1 MEFIHLYYYIIKENS
16 LKKIPLPTDML
27 VSTALEYID
36 YSDYFTTFIDTQR
49 FTTIDT
55 FVKRYF
61 ETQPRWLAMIS
72 MNLFSKASMQ
82 KALKNNDFTVDEY
95 IGSWKIY
102 LRNENEIVF
111 GDDMGF
117 MEYRFSM
124 RIDDNIFRSATV
136 VQYKG
141 RMGKYYFALV
151 KLLHQKF
158 VLLSL
163 QYPLKNK
170 IRLP

>member
-1 MEFIHLYYYIIKENS
+1 
-16 LKKIPLPTDML
+16 ML
-27 VSTALEYID
+27 VSTALEHID
-36 YSDYFTTFIDTQR
+36 YSDCFTTVIDTKK

-72 MNLFSKASMQ
+72 MNLFSKTSMQ
-82 KALKNNDFTVDEY
+82 KALKNNHFTVDKH
-95 IGSWKIY
+95 IGNWKIY
-102 LRNENEIVF
+102 LRDDKEIVF

-117 MEYRFSM
+117 MEYRFAM
-124 RIDDNIFRSATV
+124 RIDDDILRVATV

-141 RMGKYYFALV
+141 KMGKYYFAFV

-163 QYPLKNK
+163 TYPLSIKK
-170 IRLP
+170 I

>member
-1 MEFIHLYYYIIKENS
+1 
-16 LKKIPLPTDML
+16 ML
-27 VSTALEYID
+27 VSTALEPMD
-36 YSDYFTTFIDTQR
+36 YSDCFSTIIDTQR

-61 ETQPRWLAMIS
+61 EAQPRWLAMIS
-72 MNLFSKASMQ
+72 MNLFSKRSMQ
-82 KALKNNDFTVDEY
+82 KALKDKHFTVGEC
-95 IGSWKIY
+95 IGNWKIY
-102 LRNENEIVF
+102 LRDDKEIVF

-117 MEYRFSM
+117 MEYRFAM
-124 RIDDNIFRSATV
+124 RIDNDLLRVATV

-141 RMGKYYFALV
+141 KVGKYYFAFV

-163 QYPLKNK
+163 TYPLKNK
-170 IRLP
+170 K

>member
-1 MEFIHLYYYIIKENS
+1 
-16 LKKIPLPTDML
+16 ML
-27 VSTALEYID
+27 VSTALEPID
-36 YSDYFTTFIDTQR
+36 YSDCFSTIIDTKR

-55 FVKRYF
+55 FVKKYF
-61 ETQPRWLAMIS
+61 ETQPRWIAMIS
-72 MNLFSKASMQ
+72 MNLFSKSSMQ
-82 KALKNNDFTVDEY
+82 RAFKDNNFTVGKH
-95 IGSWKIY
+95 IGNWKIY
-102 LRNENEIVF
+102 LRDDNEIVF

-124 RIDDNIFRSATV
+124 RIDDDILRVATV

-141 RMGKYYFALV
+141 TMGKYYFAFV

-163 QYPLKNK
+163 TYPLSIKK
-170 IRLP
+170 I

>member
-1 MEFIHLYYYIIKENS
+1 
-16 LKKIPLPTDML
+16 ML
-27 VSTALEYID
+27 VSTALEPID
-36 YSDYFTTFIDTQR
+36 YSDCFSTIIDIQR

-72 MNLFSKASMQ
+72 MNLFSKSSMQ
-82 KALKNNDFTVDEY
+82 KALKDNHFTVNEQ
-95 IGSWKIY
+95 ISNWKIY
-102 LRNENEIVF
+102 LRDDKEIVF

-117 MEYRFSM
+117 LVYRFAM
-124 RIDDNIFRSATV
+124 RIDDDLLHVATV

-141 RMGKYYFALV
+141 KMGKYYFAFV

-163 QYPLKNK
+163 KYPLSIKGKFN
-170 IRLP
+170 LS